1 MTDKELRKLSRRE
14 LVDILCELQ
23 RRNDAL
29 SEQNTQLRQE
39 LEDKALRLSTAGSIA
54 EAALRVN
61 GVFEAAQAAAE
72 QYLASVQ
79 QLGGEAPPVTPA
91 PEDAAEAEPPAAESD
106 ADAAESTATE
116 EPAQT
121 VETSQVEEPAPPPAE
136 PLMPQEQAEKLIA
149 DASLKAETLVAI
161 AEEKAQGILTG
172 AEEQA
177 RTIVTEAEARAQ
189 TITAEAETQAQE
201 SWAVFERRADEMIRA
216 HLELR
221 ALMGSV
227 QRPQ

>member
-91 PEDAAEAEPPAAESD
+91 PEDAAESAAP
-106 ADAAESTATE
+106 E
-116 EPAQT
+116 EPAQAE
-121 VETSQVEEPAPPPAE
+121 ETTQVEEAAPQPAE

>member
-14 LVDILCELQ
+14 LVDILCELR

-29 SEQNTQLRQE
+29 SEQNIQLRQE

-79 QLGGEAPPVTPA
+79 QLGGEVPPVAPA
-91 PEDAAEAEPPAAESD
+91 PEGAAEAEPPAAENG
-106 ADAAESTATE
+106 ADAAESAAPE
-116 EPAQT
+116 KPAQT
-121 VETSQVEEPAPPPAE
+121 EEAAPQPAE

-161 AEEKAQGILTG
+161 AEEKAQSILTG

>member
-23 RRNDAL
+23 RRNDTL

-79 QLGGEAPPVTPA
+79 QLGGEAPPVVSA
-91 PEDAAEAEPPAAESD
+91 PEGTAEAEPPAAEND
-106 ADAAESTATE
+106 ADAAESTTTE
-116 EPAQT
+116 EPAPQ
-121 VETSQVEEPAPPPAE
+121 PAE

-161 AEEKAQGILTG
+161 AEEKAQGILSG

-201 SWAVFERRADEMIRA
+201 IWAVFERRADEMIRA